1 MTRYE
6 RQELASFIIKTS
18 FVIGVFIAMPFLS
31 VLFGAF
37 VGWAVGLLFEQT
49 IMSTLARTGA
59 NIKGLEMWEL
69 GAMLGFLGGFIR
81 PHIPMR
87 KG

>member
-6 RQELASFIIKTS
+6 REELASFILKAL
-18 FVIGVFIAMPFLS
+18 FVVGCFAVMPFLS
-31 VLFGAF
+31 VLAGAF
-37 VGWAVGLLFEQT
+37 VGWAVGLFFEQT
-49 IMSTLARTGA
+49 IMTTIARTGA
-59 NIKGLEMWEL
+59 NIKGLQMWEL
-69 GAMLGFLGGFIR
+69 GAMLGFIGGFIR